1 MFSLCKQ
8 MSSLLV
14 HRVARCAYYNIPII
28 AYYCEHLAI
37 TESEDSQLTTIVIRG
52 STDNLMDD
60 IERAVDD
67 GVNTFKALTK
77 DNRLV
82 PGAGASE
89 IELAKQI
96 TSYGEVSV

>member
-1 MFSLCKQ
+1 MFVVA
-8 MSSLLV
+8 LLV
-14 HRVARCAYYNIPII
+14 HMFI
-28 AYYCEHLAI
+28 EK
-37 TESEDSQLTTIVIRG
+37 EDSQLATIVIRG

-60 IERAVDD
+60 MERAVDD

-96 TSYGEVSV
+96 ISYGEVSLKIMSTVTVVVVEG

>member
-1 MFSLCKQ
+1 
-8 MSSLLV
+8 
-14 HRVARCAYYNIPII
+14 
-28 AYYCEHLAI
+28 
-37 TESEDSQLTTIVIRG
+37 
-52 STDNLMDD
+52 MDD

-82 PGAGASE
+82 PGAGAAE

-96 TSYGEVSV
+96 TSYGEVIISSLGIQCTPAITTSCITTIHCVC